1 MHWKSRARDKALA
14 QEGLSLTQTG
24 IIPGTKGP
32 NPPWGPTSE
41 GDGECFF
48 SPWEESHCLR
58 RLVWVSGAETWLTE
72 VTKRGLESKGVFDLL
87 WVPLESHGT
96 SQRILADGWPRLSLR
111 S

>member
-1 MHWKSRARDKALA
+1 M
-14 QEGLSLTQTG
+14 
-24 IIPGTKGP
+24 
-32 NPPWGPTSE
+32 
-41 GDGECFF
+41 
-48 SPWEESHCLR
+48 
-58 RLVWVSGAETWLTE
+58 WVSGAETWLTE